1 MTRYGVIVVAV
12 AAVLAGCV
20 TRTSPEIHARHYV
33 LQGMESHD
41 ANLRVDTTGSIAA
54 FMPAFTSV
62 YNQGKADKAQGRDAA
77 WAERQAK
84 AYRDNA
90 CGIQTASEF
99 ANHRG
104 QFSDDNTS
112 PREKRMLG
120 DDLAQTYLD
129 GFYGR

>member
-1 MTRYGVIVVAV
+1 MRRYGMVVVAV
-12 AAVLAGCV
+12 ATLLAGC
-20 TRTSPEIHARHYV
+20 TARTSPEMHARHYV

-41 ANLRVDTTGSIAA
+41 ANLRVDKAGSIAA
-54 FMPAFTSV
+54 FLPAFTSV
-62 YNQGKADKAQGRDAA
+62 YNQGKTDKAQGRDIA

-84 AYRDNA
+84 AYRDDA
-90 CGIQTASEF
+90 YGMQTTSEF

-104 QFSDDNTS
+104 QFLDDNTS

>member
-1 MTRYGVIVVAV
+1 M
-12 AAVLAGCV
+12 
-20 TRTSPEIHARHYV
+20 HARHYV

-41 ANLRVDTTGSIAA
+41 ANLRVDKAGSIAA
-54 FMPAFTSV
+54 FLPAFTSV
-62 YNQGKADKAQGRDAA
+62 YNQGKTDKAQGRDIA

-84 AYRDNA
+84 AYRDDA
-90 CGIQTASEF
+90 CGMQTTSEF

-104 QFSDDNTS
+104 QFLDDSTS

>member
-1 MTRYGVIVVAV
+1 MRRYGMVVVAV
-12 AAVLAGCV
+12 ATLLAGC
-20 TRTSPEIHARHYV
+20 TARTSPEMHARHYV

-41 ANLRVDTTGSIAA
+41 ANLRVDKAGSIAA
-54 FMPAFTSV
+54 FLPAFTSV
-62 YNQGKADKAQGRDAA
+62 YNQGKTDKAQGRDIA

-84 AYRDNA
+84 AYRDDA
-90 CGIQTASEF
+90 CGMQTTSEF

-104 QFSDDNTS
+104 QFLDDSTS